1 MGNPIQ
7 LSDSGTITAALTQ
20 AYLQSPQPLILGAQ
34 KLQAR
39 FLRQPI
45 QIRGLKFLVVVQNAF
60 QRNGN
65 PAQFTPGAY
74 VQVRIKA
81 GRRLLTN
88 DFVALAVLNS
98 RINDIVEY
106 TDGPGN
112 IAVGPS
118 GSFSA
123 FQRVNWNFD
132 RPMALLPGEAIT
144 CEFIIR
150 YPDGATPAVIGNYL
164 SNPWKVY
171 VTAVGETLE
180 KAPGKYMVPYA
191 TDYIGVPGF
200 NTSQENDLRNVTG
213 QTLEVRRL
221 VGRSFVGYSGYPQFW
236 TDPTQ
241 INLTTPLT
249 NPIDSALLRV
259 LDENNKQLM
268 QQDNVIWSQAFPTD
282 SLTWPLTKKLA
293 DGWGWRVQLPGLV
306 PSSPGAANGWIPMIG
321 LIGYREENSL

>member
-7 LSDSGTITAALTQ
+7 LSDSGQITAALTQ
-20 AYLQSPQPLILGAQ
+20 AQLLSPQPLILGAQ

-45 QIRGLKFLVVVQNAF
+45 QIRGLKFLIAVENAYH
-60 QRNGN
+60 RNVTV
-65 PAQFTPGAY
+65 AQFTPSAY

-88 DFVALAVLNS
+88 DFVSLAVLNS
-98 RINDIVEY
+98 RINDVVEY
-106 TDGPGN
+106 TNGPGGG
-112 IAVGPS
+112 GPT
-118 GSFSA
+118 GFYSA

-144 CEFIIR
+144 CEFVIR
-150 YPDGATPAVIGNYL
+150 MPDSTTPAPSVYFQV
-164 SNPWKVY
+164 PWNVY

-180 KAPGKYMVPYA
+180 KAPSKYMVPYA
-191 TDYIGVPGF
+191 TDYIGVPGS

-221 VGRSFVGYSGYPQFW
+221 VGRSFTSYLGTPQLW
-236 TDPTQ
+236 IDPTQ
-241 INLTTPLT
+241 ISLLLQTTT
-249 NPIDSALLRV
+249 NPAEVALLRV
-259 LDENNKQLM
+259 LDENNKQMM
-268 QQDNVIWSQAFPTD
+268 QQDNVIWSQAFPYDT
-282 SLTWPLTKKLA
+282 LTWPLTKKLA

-306 PSSPGAANGWIPMIG
+306 PVQAGGQSSGWIPMIG